1 MRNHSDI
8 APATAASSRRPP
20 SLRGGLA
27 PWRAKHV
34 AEYIES
40 NIGRSF
46 HVVELADSV
55 QLSLAHFSREFKTTF
70 GQPPFTYV
78 NMRRVRHA
86 QAIMLNTREPL
97 SQVALACGMCDQSHF
112 IRVFTRVV
120 GVTPGL
126 WRRQLHPGSMGIASQ
141 GTADIA
147 HAATE
152 PLAQ

>member
-1 MRNHSDI
+1 MRNESYI
-8 APATAASSRRPP
+8 TPAIAASSGRPT
-20 SLRGGLA
+20 SVRGGLA
-27 PWRAKHV
+27 PWRAKRV
-34 AEYIES
+34 ADYIES

-46 HVVELADSV
+46 HVADLADIV
-55 QLSLAHFSREFKTTF
+55 QLSLAHFSREFKVTF
-70 GQPPFTYV
+70 GQPPFAYV

-126 WRRQLHPGSMGIASQ
+126 WRRQRH
-141 GTADIA
+141 TAWR
-147 HAATE
+147 
-152 PLAQ
+152 L

>member
-1 MRNHSDI
+1 MRNDTYINPAI
-8 APATAASSRRPP
+8 AAPSGRPASVH
-20 SLRGGLA
+20 GGLA
-27 PWRAKHV
+27 PWRAKRV
-34 AEYIES
+34 ADYIES
-40 NIGRSF
+40 NIGHSF
-46 HVVELADSV
+46 HVADLADIV

-78 NMRRVRHA
+78 NIRRVRHA

-126 WRRQLHPGSMGIASQ
+126 WRRQLHIGSRSLASQ
-141 GTADIA
+141 VTADIA
-147 HAATE
+147 
-152 PLAQ
+152 Q